1 MDDTALIK
9 KIAASTLRRRGVA
22 WEPGATLAQQAE
34 EAAAAA
40 IGLLRGIAGNQ
51 ALPFSDDEDFDLAVI
66 ACWYLMD
73 NRRAEFTLEYKG
85 ELLYLRARE
94 AVADAGV

>member
-1 MDDTALIK
+1 MGDTALIK
-9 KIAASTLRRRGVA
+9 KIAASTLLRRGVA

-73 NRRAEFTLEYKG
+73 NRRAEFMVEYKS

>member
-40 IGLLRGIAGNQ
+40 IGLLRDIAGNRTM
-51 ALPFSDDEDFDLAVI
+51 PFPAGERFDLAVV
-66 ACWYLMD
+66 ACWYLME
-73 NRRAEFTLEYKG
+73 NRRAEFTVEYKS
-85 ELLYLRARE
+85 ELLWLRVRE